1 MVAKNYYEEVS
12 ATGETYKALHV
23 KVKDA
28 CSCIDTKPC
37 SEVSNIMLKI
47 QDGVQKV
54 QVGVDEEWNDDL
66 GSSFTTAMNNSVEAI
81 GNIIDSIT
89 STWSTSEF
97 TYGELLSNLD
107 KLQADNEA
115 YKGMV
120 AKEPHL
126 SDAKYNRYT
135 TEIVDG
141 IPKQVHKQLEG
152 DYRRD
157 HAAWQ
162 RGVENAGRALDALTA
177 SINRK
182 IGELKGTS
190 FEGGNYYSTVGGVP
204 TGSLSSSYL
213 DLTGVVVLNN
223 PSSLPQDEDLS
234 WIQKYFGCSPYDFF
248 ADGRVRQGGA
258 ATPWSE
264 YVWGGGRMG
273 SYGCAGVGIA
283 MAVYAAAK
291 EQYGVDDVF
300 IPINEY
306 WDHVF
311 EVNGISS
318 KYRRTRYGSSGF
330 SWNHYQPTKAAI
342 DVSNTNRDMIVV
354 EFDPPKGSS
363 TIFTAENAK
372 PMTDAGVGV
381 AVSLEGVPGDGGHW
395 VSFDAVSSE
404 GNASVNDPGYAGN
417 ESVRFERIPDN
428 RTNRKGGG
436 GFIAAQRALAVVP
449 NCHVQSVGEVTTGST
464 LTFDFPL
471 PDGATSIS
479 IAGVPYKVASSDGN
493 TVTLGDVY
501 PKDEWV

>member
-213 DLTGVVVLNN
+213 DVATLVDENN
-223 PSSLPQDEDLS
+223 PYETLFETDNTPAGNMAVAWNFLIYKGLTPVQAAGVLGNMWWETDRTFDPAETNS
-234 WIQKYFGCSPYDFF
+234 I
-248 ADGRVRQGGA
+248 GA
-258 ATPWSE
+258 HGLVQWL
-264 YVWGGGRMG
+264 GGRR
-273 SYGCAGVGIA
+273 SRLKQ
-283 MAVYAAAK
+283 YAA
-291 EQYGVDDVF
+291 ERGTDENDLQTQLEF
-300 IPINEY
+300 L
-306 WDHVF
+306 WDEGF
-311 EVNGISS
+311 SEGSN
-318 KYRRTRYGSSGF
+318 YRRNMGTLGFFTTSS
-330 SWNHYQPTKAAI
+330 PTDAAI
-342 DVSNTNRDMIVV
+342 AFDRKFEISEDWKNGTTEKNRGRPAAAIYEVFGNKENV
-354 EFDPPKGSS
+354 
-363 TIFTAENAK
+363 TAE
-372 PMTDAGVGV
+372 DA
-381 AVSLEGVPGDGGHW
+381 AEAIATL
-395 VSFDAVSSE
+395 
-404 GNASVNDPGYAGN
+404 N
-417 ESVRFERIPDN
+417 ERR
-428 RTNRKGGG
+428 
-436 GFIAAQRALAVVP
+436 L
-449 NCHVQSVGEVTTGST
+449 
-464 LTFDFPL
+464 
-471 PDGATSIS
+471 
-479 IAGVPYKVASSDGN
+479 
-493 TVTLGDVY
+493 
-501 PKDEWV
+501 